1 MLEKDKFFVAFV
13 NESSAGFVRIS
24 KRDGAYWIEEVF
36 VKPEFRGK
44 DIGRALVEEA
54 ERYIRKY
61 DSVAYIMVLPQDLNA
76 IKFWLRMRYNI
87 LNTIELAKDLSQEK
101 VPMRT
106 LEVFGFPLLI
116 YKWNKENFGFL
127 EEEFLKL
134 LEKFFERF
142 GREDFLKIVCDALK
156 KALKE

>member
-134 LEKFFERF
+134 LEKI
-142 GREDFLKIVCDALK
+142 L
-156 KALKE
+156 